1 MRAASPPA
9 SADDQGGR
17 ARGCTGASAGQRPGA
32 LVDPVRPEALGLT
45 MTGVWV
51 TLVVLV
57 SGLPIALISLGV
69 GP

>member
-1 MRAASPPA
+1 
-9 SADDQGGR
+9 
-17 ARGCTGASAGQRPGA
+17 